1 MLRAKDG
8 STRCRWRRLTKGS
21 AVALVMAVALLAA
34 TMRGL
39 AEPPKTESDGSIR
52 VAKATDAKP
61 TPPATAANA
70 TAETGF
76 FQRPPID
83 ITKLALAKHGGLLVR
98 LGEIFQQPR
107 FAQYARE
114 HNQWVAAFWKKTF
127 PGAEAPPCSL
137 QDIEYVAG
145 DFLLSAR
152 YVLPPKEETNPHP
165 HQIMFGC
172 SYGFVRWQKPVD
184 EIVAWLKRTPGAEEK
199 QHGEFSYVE
208 LPLGLL
214 GPEKYAYAAWTS
226 TRFFGLVAKLV
237 S

>member
-1 MLRAKDG
+1 
-8 STRCRWRRLTKGS
+8 
-21 AVALVMAVALLAA
+21 
-34 TMRGL
+34 
-39 AEPPKTESDGSIR
+39 
-52 VAKATDAKP
+52 AKATDARP
-61 TPPATAANA
+61 RPPIAAA
-70 TAETGF
+70 SPAVEASF

-83 ITKLALAKHGGLLVR
+83 ITKFALAKHGGFLVR

-107 FAQYARE
+107 FAKYARE
-114 HNQWVAAFWKKTF
+114 HDQWMVEFWKKAF

-137 QDIEYVAG
+137 QDIEYVVG

-152 YVLPPKEETNPHP
+152 YVTPAKEEMNPHP

-199 QHGEFSYVE
+199 QHGEVSYVE

-214 GPEKYAYAAWTS
+214 GPEKVCVCRVDDQTLLWA
-226 TRFFGLVAKLV
+226 
-237 S
+237 